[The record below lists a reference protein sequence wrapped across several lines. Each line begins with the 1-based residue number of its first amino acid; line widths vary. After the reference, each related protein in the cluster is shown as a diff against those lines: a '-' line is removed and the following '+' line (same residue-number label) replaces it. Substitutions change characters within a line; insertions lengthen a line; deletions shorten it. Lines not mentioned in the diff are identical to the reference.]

1 MADIVVKVPTYEN
14 TDYDFLAFSFDGKHS
29 YEDFHIYRISDGNDG
44 YKENLVPNQADKTA
58 EVPGMDGQYYFGT
71 QHKNKVFNINFAFD
85 RLTEEELGKLKKWL
99 STKDLAPLWFA
110 EAPHKV
116 YMAKVTGSATMTAT
130 AFSIDG
136 EREYRGKG
144 NIQFTSYCPYG
155 RTPDIIRTRAGNDLF
170 GGYQGSYRGFD
181 NYEEIK
187 KSLPLSED
195 NINNPYGDLPFSFC
209 ADLLSPF
216 SSATSEWAIDEKDG
230 GVIYTIN
237 NVTHTITEDG
247 VLSINESSEQGG

>member
-44 YKENLVPNQADKTA
+44 YKENLVPNQVDKTA

-130 AFSIDG
+130 AFSIAG
-136 EREYRGKG
+136 ERKYKGKG
-144 NIQFTSYCPYG
+144 NI
-155 RTPDIIRTRAGNDLF
+155 
-170 GGYQGSYRGFD
+170 
-181 NYEEIK
+181 
-187 KSLPLSED
+187 
-195 NINNPYGDLPFSFC
+195 
-209 ADLLSPF
+209 
-216 SSATSEWAIDEKDG
+216 
-230 GVIYTIN
+230 
-237 NVTHTITEDG
+237 
-247 VLSINESSEQGG
+247 